1 MLMKNKIQKFCES
14 NEIEVLF
21 ADGFDE
27 AIIGLIKSYDQY
39 KVLYDTDKV
48 LSILSKDM
56 SEEEA
61 VEYFEFN
68 IINAYV
74 GENTPAFTENVEV

>member
-1 MLMKNKIQKFCES
+1 MKNQITQFCET

-21 ADGFDE
+21 VDGFDE
-27 AIIGLIKSYDQY
+27 AIVGLIKSYDEY

-56 SEEEA
+56 SEDEA

-68 IINAYV
+68 IIGAYM
-74 GENTPAFTENVEV
+74 GKNTPAFTENV